1 MKLLK
6 SLLNLKESKK
16 KIYFEKSINHFSF
29 PENYKN
35 SDANMFL
42 DEHFNAPVDEI
53 STLEYQNV
61 ILSNSIIIQGFR
73 ISVKSTFHLLNGN
86 TPGFNKYAKSLIKS
100 FLKKKI
106 NIQEAYLATQE
117 WGDNFYHF
125 TLELLPN
132 LINFHYCNPN
142 VPILVPISYKSKNFI
157 VDYFSIIGIQP
168 MYFNGENIAFI
179 HKLHVCPLPRVG
191 VFNKLN
197 LLNLKDKIEV
207 NTLKIAYKPP
217 FRKIYISRS
226 NASKR
231 KISNELAII
240 DYLKTVG
247 FEIILAE
254 NIILPDLIS
263 ILTETSV
270 LISNHGAGLSNIIH
284 LQPRQTIIELKS
296 HNDNYWMYFSLSK
309 ILEHRYF
316 YLFNKSDSLNYRDAN
331 IEVNLVELESILS
344 NIII

>member
-1 MKLLK
+1 MKLFK
-6 SLLNLKESKK
+6 SLLRLTEVNKTV
-16 KIYFEKSINHFSF
+16 YFEKHTNILEYPNNFNNVHAEMFLPEHFKATV
-29 PENYKN
+29 EEICLLEYKN
-35 SDANMFL
+35 
-42 DEHFNAPVDEI
+42 V
-53 STLEYQNV
+53 V
-61 ILSNSIIIQGFR
+61 LSNRVIFQGLKYYDESI
-73 ISVKSTFHLLNGN
+73 FHTLNGN
-86 TPGFNKYAKSLIKS
+86 YLSYIQYAKAFFKS
-100 FLKKKI
+100 ILKRKI
-106 NIQEAYLATQE
+106 LVKEAYLATQE

-142 VPILVPISYKSKNFI
+142 VPILVPVSYKSKKFI

-168 MYFNGENIAFI
+168 IYFNGENVAFI
-179 HKLHVCPLPRVG
+179 KKLHVCPLPRVG

-207 NTLKIAYKPP
+207 KSLKIVYKPT

-226 NASKR
+226 SANKR
-231 KISNELAII
+231 KISNELAVI
-240 DYLKTVG
+240 DYLNSVG

-254 NIILPDLIS
+254 NIVLPNLIS
-263 ILTETSV
+263 ILSETAV
-270 LISNHGAGLSNIIH
+270 LISNHGAGLTNIVH
-284 LQPRQTIIELKS
+284 LQPGQTIIELKS

-309 ILEHRYF
+309 LLEHRYF

-331 IEVNLVELESILS
+331 IEVSLVELEYILS

>member
-6 SLLNLKESKK
+6 SLFIIKESKK
-16 KIYFEKSINHFSF
+16 KINFEKSINHFSF

-42 DEHFNAPVDEI
+42 DEHFNATVDEI
-53 STLEYQNV
+53 STLEYQKV
-61 ILSNSIIIQGFR
+61 LLSNSIIFKGCRF
-73 ISVKSTFHLLNGN
+73 SVQSTVHLLNGN
-86 TPGFNKYAKSLIKS
+86 TLGLINYVKSLIKS
-100 FLKKKI
+100 ILKRKI
-106 NIQEAYLATQE
+106 HIQEAYLATQE

-132 LINFHYCNPN
+132 LINFHSCNPN
-142 VPILVPISYKSKNFI
+142 VPILVPRSYKSKKFI

-168 MYFNGENIAFI
+168 MYFNGENVAYIK
-179 HKLHVCPLPRVG
+179 KLHVCPLPRVG

-207 NTLKIAYKPP
+207 NALKIEYKPP

-226 NASKR
+226 NANKR
-231 KISNELAII
+231 KISNEQAVI

-254 NIILPDLIS
+254 NIYLPDLIS
-263 ILTETSV
+263 ILSETSV
-270 LISNHGAGLSNIIH
+270 LISNHGAGLANIIH
-284 LQPRQTIIELKS
+284 LQPGQTIIELKS

-331 IEVNLVELESILS
+331 IEVNLVELESIL
-344 NIII
+344 NNYII